1 MSVRIQVLGQVR
13 VEVAGATVS
22 PASTGQRTVL
32 ALLAVAGGQM
42 LTRAQLID
50 TLWVG
55 RPPPS
60 AVNVVQT
67 HVKNLR
73 RLLEPSRPAHGRSV
87 VLPAVGDGY
96 ALRVPREDIDLF
108 RFRALVERAR
118 AEPGRDGGRAAGLL
132 GEALRLWR
140 GAPLA
145 DVPVLAGHPKVLA
158 LAQERRLALLRCG
171 EALTRAGRFAEAVRV
186 LEEAVAAEP
195 LDEVGQARLITAYQ
209 AAGRRAQAFAAFH
222 RVRGLLADELGV
234 DPGLELIAAHEAL
247 LRQDGAAPER
257 ANGAAPPAPPPL
269 AQLPAEAFGFTGRE
283 AWMAELDRLAGPS
296 AGPPRVL
303 LITGTAGVGKTA
315 LALRWAHRRRDLF
328 PDGQLYLDLRGY
340 GPEQPM
346 RPVDALRRMLRALGL
361 PGEQVPLE
369 VEECAAGFRSLI
381 DGRRMLVVLDNAA
394 SVEQVRHLLP
404 GSSSC
409 LVVVT
414 SRDAQAGLVARH
426 GAARMVLD
434 LLDEGEAVALLH
446 ALIGARVAAE
456 PQAAATLAARCARL
470 PLALRV
476 VAELALARPDT
487 SLAELA
493 GDLADHR
500 DRLALLDAAG
510 DRHTGVG
517 SVLQWSYRDLAP
529 STAAA
534 FGLLALH
541 PGADFDRHVAA
552 ALTGVGT
559 PAVDQVLDRLTRA
572 HLVQRDDSG
581 RYRMHELLRAHAR
594 GLSGGIDSAAGRA
607 AGTRLLDHYLA
618 ATAAAIDTLHP
629 AGRPCRP
636 DSGTHPPATPAFP
649 DAASA
654 RGWLDAERANLLAV
668 VLHAAEHG
676 WPAHAVRLRRTLDPA
691 SSM

>member
-1 MSVRIQVLGQVR
+1 
-13 VEVAGATVS
+13 
-22 PASTGQRTVL
+22 
-32 ALLAVAGGQM
+32 
-42 LTRAQLID
+42 
-50 TLWVG
+50 
-55 RPPPS
+55 
-60 AVNVVQT
+60 
-67 HVKNLR
+67 
-73 RLLEPSRPAHGRSV
+73 
-87 VLPAVGDGY
+87 
-96 ALRVPREDIDLF
+96 
-108 RFRALVERAR
+108 
-118 AEPGRDGGRAAGLL
+118 
-132 GEALRLWR
+132 
-140 GAPLA
+140 
-145 DVPVLAGHPKVLA
+145 
-158 LAQERRLALLRCG
+158 
-171 EALTRAGRFAEAVRV
+171 
-186 LEEAVAAEP
+186 
-195 LDEVGQARLITAYQ
+195 
-209 AAGRRAQAFAAFH
+209 
-222 RVRGLLADELGV
+222 
-234 DPGLELIAAHEAL
+234 
-247 LRQDGAAPER
+247 
-257 ANGAAPPAPPPL
+257 
-269 AQLPAEAFGFTGRE
+269 
-283 AWMAELDRLAGPS
+283 MAELDRLAQPVGQPA
-296 AGPPRVL
+296 AGAPDHRY
-303 LITGTAGVGKTA
+303 GGGVGKTA

-636 DSGTHPPATPAFP
+636 DSGTHPLSHAGLSGRGERAGLARRRAGQSAGGGAARRRARLARARGPAAPHARSSIFDVRSVRLHFPMEAPMHRTVPRRRRWAAIAAALGLFLSFFAATSATPAFAAAGTFRNPVGTGP
-649 DAASA
+649 DPFMTYFNGNYYLLMTEGDAIRIRRSRSVATLLNAPAIQVWRDTDPARNQHVWAPELYRVNNRWYLYYTADNGVDENHRLFVLESAGDDPAKPVPVQGPAGAAQP
-654 RGWLDAERANLLAV
+654 RRVRHRRRA
-668 VLHAAEHG
+668 HAAQ
-676 WPAHAVRLRRTLDPA
+676 RLGCT
-691 SSM
+691 

>member
-1 MSVRIQVLGQVR
+1 MGVGIQVLGQVR
-13 VEVAGATVS
+13 VELAGATVS
-22 PASTGQRTVL
+22 PASAGQRTVL
-32 ALLAVAGGQM
+32 ALLALAGGQM
-42 LTRAQLID
+42 LSRAELID
-50 TLWVG
+50 TLWVR

-73 RLLEPSRPAHGRSV
+73 RLLEPARAAHGRSA

-118 AEPGRDGGRAAGLL
+118 AEPDRAAGLL

-140 GAPLA
+140 GAPLT
-145 DVPVLAGHPKVLA
+145 DVPVLAGHPKVEA

-171 EALTRAGRFAEAVRV
+171 EALVRAGRVAEAVRV

-195 LDEVGQARLITAYQ
+195 LDEVGQARLIAAYQ
-209 AAGRRAQAFAAFH
+209 AAGRRAQAFAAYH
-222 RVRGLLADELGV
+222 RIRGLLADELGV
-234 DPGLELIAAHEAL
+234 DPGLELVAAHEAL

-257 ANGAAPPAPPPL
+257 ASGTTTP

-283 AWMAELDRLAGPS
+283 ARLAELDRLADPPAGPPD
-296 AGPPRVL
+296 PPRVL

-346 RPVDALRRMLRALGL
+346 RPIDALRRMLRGLGL
-361 PGEQVPLE
+361 PGERVPPE
-369 VEECAAGFRSLI
+369 AEECAAGFRSLI

-414 SRDAQAGLVARH
+414 SRDALAGLVARH
-426 GAARMVLD
+426 GAARTVLD
-434 LLDEGEAVALLH
+434 LLAEDEAVALLRT
-446 ALIGARVAAE
+446 LIGARVAAE
-456 PQAAATLAARCARL
+456 PRAAATLAARCARL

-487 SLAELA
+487 PLAELA
-493 GDLADHR
+493 RDLADHR
-500 DRLALLDAAG
+500 HRLALLDAAG

-517 SVLQWSYRDLAP
+517 SVLQWSYRDLTP
-529 STAAA
+529 STARA
-534 FGLLALH
+534 FALLALH

-559 PAVDQVLDRLTRA
+559 PAVDRVLDRLTRA
-572 HLVQRDDSG
+572 HLVQRDDAG

-594 GLSGGIDSAAGRA
+594 GLAGGADGEA
-607 AGTRLLDHYLA
+607 
-618 ATAAAIDTLHP
+618 
-629 AGRPCRP
+629 
-636 DSGTHPPATPAFP
+636 
-649 DAASA
+649 
-654 RGWLDAERANLLAV
+654 
-668 VLHAAEHG
+668 
-676 WPAHAVRLRRTLDPA
+676 
-691 SSM
+691 